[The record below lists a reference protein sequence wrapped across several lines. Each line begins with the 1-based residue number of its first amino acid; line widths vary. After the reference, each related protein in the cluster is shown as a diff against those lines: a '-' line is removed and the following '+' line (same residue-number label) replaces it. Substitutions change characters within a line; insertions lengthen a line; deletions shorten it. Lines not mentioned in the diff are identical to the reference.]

1 MSSSDPAPA
10 PDWKPILAALGNEA
24 ARTVFAHAALGTL
37 DAQAR
42 AALNSREAKALQS
55 WLSLGVLT
63 QVPDDGSLTSAA
75 SVTVDSALLRATLAA
90 PQARVEQKARA
101 GVGRFLVGGL
111 GPRIQTLPGAPG
123 ERRELLLW
131 VREAALRPGEVLTEP
146 QLNERLRVF
155 HEDVALVRRYLVDH
169 GLLERTATGTQ
180 YALPAD

>member
-1 MSSSDPAPA
+1 MSSPDPAPA

-42 AALNSREAKALQS
+42 AALNSREAKALQT

-63 QVPDDGSLTSAA
+63 QVPDDGPVTSAG
-75 SVTVDSALLRATLAA
+75 SVTVDGGLLRATLAT
-90 PQARVEQKARA
+90 PQVRGEQKARA
-101 GVGRFLVGGL
+101 GVGKFLVGGL
-111 GPRIQTLPGAPG
+111 GPRIQALPAAPG

-131 VREAALRPGEVLTEP
+131 VRDAALRPGEVLTEP

-155 HEDVALVRRYLVDH
+155 HEDVALIRRYLVDH
-169 GLLERTATGTQ
+169 GLLERTPTGTQ
-180 YALPAD
+180 YALPRS

>member
-42 AALNSREAKALQS
+42 AALNSREAKALQT

-63 QVPDDGSLTSAA
+63 QVPDDGPVTSAG
-75 SVTVDSALLRATLAA
+75 SVTVVGGLLRATLAT
-90 PQARVEQKARA
+90 PQVRGEQKARA
-101 GVGRFLVGGL
+101 GVGKFLVGGV
-111 GPRIQTLPGAPG
+111 GPRIQTLPAAPG

-131 VREAALRPGEVLTEP
+131 VRDAALRPGEVLSEP

-155 HEDVALVRRYLVDH
+155 HEDVALIRRYLVDH
-169 GLLERTATGTQ
+169 GLLERTPTGTQ
-180 YALPAD
+180 YALPRS

>member
-90 PQARVEQKARA
+90 PQARVEQ
-101 GVGRFLVGGL
+101 
-111 GPRIQTLPGAPG
+111 
-123 ERRELLLW
+123 
-131 VREAALRPGEVLTEP
+131 
-146 QLNERLRVF
+146 
-155 HEDVALVRRYLVDH
+155 
-169 GLLERTATGTQ
+169 
-180 YALPAD
+180 

>member
-1 MSSSDPAPA
+1 MSSPDPAPT

-42 AALNSREAKALQS
+42 AALNSREAKALQT

-63 QVPDDGSLTSAA
+63 QVPDDGPVTSAG
-75 SVTVDSALLRATLAA
+75 SVTVDGGLLRATLAA
-90 PQARVEQKARA
+90 PQVRGEQKARA
-101 GVGRFLVGGL
+101 GVGKFLVGGL
-111 GPRIQTLPGAPG
+111 GPRLQALPAAPG
-123 ERRELLLW
+123 EQRELLMW
-131 VREAALRPGEVLTEP
+131 VRDAALRPGEVLTEP

-169 GLLERTATGTQ
+169 GLLERTPTGTQ
-180 YALPAD
+180 YALPRS

>member
-1 MSSSDPAPA
+1 MSSPDPAPA

-42 AALNSREAKALQS
+42 AALNSREAKALQT

-63 QVPDDGSLTSAA
+63 QVPDDGPVTSAG
-75 SVTVDSALLRATLAA
+75 SVTVDGGLLRATLAA
-90 PQARVEQKARA
+90 PQVRGEQKARA
-101 GVGRFLVGGL
+101 GVGKFLVGGL
-111 GPRIQTLPGAPG
+111 GPRIQALPAAPG

-131 VREAALRPGEVLTEP
+131 VRDAALRPGEVLSEP

-155 HEDVALVRRYLVDH
+155 HEDVALIRRYLVDH
-169 GLLERTATGTQ
+169 GLLERTPTGTQ
-180 YALPAD
+180 YALPRS

>member
-42 AALNSREAKALQS
+42 AALNSREAKALQT

-63 QVPDDGSLTSAA
+63 QVPDDGPVTSAG
-75 SVTVDSALLRATLAA
+75 SVTVVGGLLRATLAT
-90 PQARVEQKARA
+90 PQVRGEQKARA
-101 GVGRFLVGGL
+101 GVGKFLVGGL
-111 GPRIQTLPGAPG
+111 GPRIQALPAAPG

-131 VREAALRPGEVLTEP
+131 VRDAALRPGEVLSEP

-155 HEDVALVRRYLVDH
+155 HEDVALIRRYLVDH
-169 GLLERTATGTQ
+169 GLLERTPTGTQ
-180 YALPAD
+180 YALPRS